1 MERCF
6 FSVNFIFLQKFNLFC
21 NRPCEGANIY
31 FLMNLLSFC
40 GQLIFISF
48 TVTVLNWFSSQ
59 SVMVTCCRLFTFPEF
74 PSLFWKHYSLK
85 NFLRYFLCDILVKW
99 VVHMPENFF
108 FFTFFIGFCQASSGI
123 KPMLKVN

>member
-21 NRPCEGANIY
+21 NRPCEGADIY
-31 FLMNLLSFC
+31 FLMNLLPFC
-40 GQLIFISF
+40 GQLTFLSF

-59 SVMVTCCRLFTFPEF
+59 SVMITCCRLFTFPEF
-74 PSLFWKHYSLK
+74 LSLFWKHYSLK
-85 NFLRYFLCDILVKW
+85 NFLSYFFVIFLLNESFICLKTS
-99 VVHMPENFF
+99 F

-123 KPMLKVN
+123 KPMLKAN